1 MAPPINRRSFHQQ
14 HIAVFVLLL
23 VFLIIAVLF
32 VLLVFL
38 FVLLFLVVVVVFF
51 FLSSSFLPSVWFTF
65 KFVFYENVGVCVCQ
79 QQNYLHLLLHLLLLL
94 LLLLHRAFFL
104 HYFSGWF
111 VSQHFLKCQ
120 FGAEVV
126 VVQQQQSLILTL
138 THALTQANFY
148 FRVMVV
154 TIFTLS
160 LINQAELVPLF

>member
-38 FVLLFLVVVVVFF
+38 FVLLVVVF

-65 KFVFYENVGVCVCQ
+65 KFVFYENVGVGVCVCQ
-79 QQNYLHLLLHLLLLL
+79 QQNYLHLH
-94 LLLLHRAFFL
+94 LLLHRAFFL

-126 VVQQQQSLILTL
+126 VVQQQQQSLIL

-154 TIFTLS
+154 IVTILSLS

>member
-1 MAPPINRRSFHQQ
+1 MAPPINRRSFHQQQ

-38 FVLLFLVVVVVFF
+38 FVLLVVVF

-65 KFVFYENVGVCVCQ
+65 KFVFYENVGVCVGVCVCVCQ
-79 QQNYLHLLLHLLLLL
+79 QQNYLHLHL

-111 VSQHFLKCQ
+111 VYQHFLKCQ

-126 VVQQQQSLILTL
+126 VVQQQQQSLIL
-138 THALTQANFY
+138 THALTQANVY

-154 TIFTLS
+154 IVTL
-160 LINQAELVPLF
+160 L